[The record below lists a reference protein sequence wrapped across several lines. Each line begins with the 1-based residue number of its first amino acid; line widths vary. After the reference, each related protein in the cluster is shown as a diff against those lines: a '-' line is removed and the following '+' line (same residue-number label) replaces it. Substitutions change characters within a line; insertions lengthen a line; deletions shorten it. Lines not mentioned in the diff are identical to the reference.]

1 MEYIEVLVPEGY
13 DKWVQLYDPMQ
24 DRWIITVHIHLGQ
37 VQDGRVGGVIVY
49 HDGRPA
55 LEDIK
60 RYVIEWHN
68 QQINKEILSG
78 HRWREML
85 VWLSPENQQNYKA
98 SFDLAMQFG
107 GQGGTLPL
115 VYKFGSE
122 LKPVYHQFNDLEE
135 LKEFYLSTVVYVK
148 DTLAKGWKRKDDIDW
163 TPYEQALQAY
173 TT

>member
-1 MEYIEVLVPEGY
+1 MKRDYWIIRGTNSEKLLEPL
-13 DKWVQLYDPMQ
+13 DPMRQ
-24 DRWIITVHIHLGQ
+24 VWRLRWTHGEDMIATTC
-37 VQDGRVGGVIVY
+37 VQ
-49 HDGRPA
+49 PT

-60 RYVIEWHN
+60 HIILEWHN
-68 QQINKEILSG
+68 EEINKEILSG
-78 HRWREML
+78 HRWRDML

-98 SFDLAMQFG
+98 SFDLAMLFG

-135 LKEFYLSTVVYVK
+135 LKEFYLSTVDYVK

-173 TT
+173 R